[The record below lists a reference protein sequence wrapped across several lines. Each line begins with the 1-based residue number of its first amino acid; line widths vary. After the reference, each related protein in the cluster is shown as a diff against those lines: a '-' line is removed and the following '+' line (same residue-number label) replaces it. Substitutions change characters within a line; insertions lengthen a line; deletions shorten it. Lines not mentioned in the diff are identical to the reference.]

1 LHVLI
6 SAATVPMVACGAA
19 RLFGHRVGVFAG
31 LLCACDPY
39 LVRRSVHLM
48 TEPLFTLLYLAGG
61 LCLFLGNVSLRP
73 VAGVLWAL
81 ATLCRP
87 NLVGLCLIVALVGL
101 WRDRHQ
107 PKRLAMNLLSIFMF
121 LLVLSPWI
129 VRNYRVHDAFVLLAT
144 NMGYNLWIGNGEG
157 ATGRYRDSYRTSHLP
172 KVEVW
177 RERFY
182 VQDAIDFIR
191 QNMYSSF
198 ILYINKLLIFWK
210 PNRPFALQIYFVF
223 TVLLA
228 LLGTIFYWK
237 VSYTRIFILN
247 ILYFNLSTAAFL
259 SSARFAEPIY
269 PILSVLAALAIDS
282 LLKVWTGAF
291 RQAGARATMAE

>member
-1 LHVLI
+1 
-6 SAATVPMVACGAA
+6 
-19 RLFGHRVGVFAG
+19 
-31 LLCACDPY
+31 
-39 LVRRSVHLM
+39 
-48 TEPLFTLLYLAGG
+48 
-61 LCLFLGNVSLRP
+61 
-73 VAGVLWAL
+73 
-81 ATLCRP
+81 
-87 NLVGLCLIVALVGL
+87 VGLCLIVALVGL
-101 WRDRHQ
+101 WRDRYQ
-107 PKRLAMNLLSIFMF
+107 PKRLAMNLISIFIF
-121 LLVLSPWI
+121 LLILSPWV
-129 VRNYRVHDAFVLLAT
+129 VRNYRVHDAFVPFVT

-157 ATGRYRDSYRTSHLP
+157 ATGRYRDSYRTPHLP

-182 VQDAIDFIR
+182 LQDAIDFIR
-191 QNMYSSF
+191 ENMYSSF
-198 ILYINKLLIFWK
+198 ILYLNKLIIFWK

-228 LLGTIFYWK
+228 LLGAIFYWK

-259 SSARFAEPIY
+259 SGSRFAEPIY

-291 RQAGARATMAE
+291 RQAGSRATMAE